1 MSLKNEISLRINRWK
16 IQFRDLPQKIKTS
29 LWLTLLFAVLY
40 GISVLVRRFLV
51 PLVLFPVVFSL
62 GTVISA
68 VVGLWFLIKE
78 LDKKAKQ
85 VKKYLKEID
94 SSLSRLSKRTSNT
107 SLKEEVRL
115 VQSLNSKMRS
125 QLKYLMKI

>member
-40 GISVLVRRFLV
+40 GISVLVRHFLV